1 MESLHGFL
9 LYYVPMQS
17 EGGNMADISIRSQIS
32 NSLNSSVNT
41 RGIELQKTA
50 DAKSTDTQNR
60 NPDEKE
66 QGIAKDALAKA
77 EEVKASEYGPIIAQS
92 GDGDTV
98 RVKNDKS
105 DLKADEKDS
114 AVTIYDAVK
123 AANDKRE
130 KEAVPNI
137 DLPEKKKETEAA
149 QAAAEEQKRS
159 KIDLTDKGE
168 REKLAKQ
175 AAENAKRQT
184 IEESDPGLYNRK
196 NQEKIT
202 QAGSSAYAGYTD
214 AQLQQMYLRGDVS
227 QIEYNQEIEA
237 RDAAREARLESAN
250 DNTRKIIEEE
260 AESSNLERTAEAVNT
275 IQNGDV
281 LEGEGTVPIDVRLQ
295 AMQNADNLFANG

>member
-77 EEVKASEYGPIIAQS
+77 EKVKASEYGPIIAQS

-114 AVTIYDAVK
+114 AATIYDAVK

-295 AMQNADNLFANG
+295 AMQNADNLVANG